1 MLILKWMYK
10 NKVKINRSKE
20 GLGSPWVCVVYYE
33 YVNVEFTINLHVFTT
48 GSLDRTNR
56 LGSNDP
62 SNIQDGVF
70 SRNYRTSYCFSKQSN
85 QSIILFFS
93 NRF

>member
-1 MLILKWMYK
+1 M
-10 NKVKINRSKE
+10 
-20 GLGSPWVCVVYYE
+20 VCYE
-33 YVNVEFTINLHVFTT
+33 YVNIEFTIHLHVLTT
-48 GSLDRTNR
+48 GSLGRTNR

-70 SRNYRTSYCFSKQSN
+70 SRNYRTKSFCFSKQSN

-93 NRF
+93 NWF

>member
-1 MLILKWMYK
+1 MYK

-20 GLGSPWVCVVYYE
+20 GLGSPWVCVVCYE
-33 YVNVEFTINLHVFTT
+33 YVNIEFTIHLHVLTT
-48 GSLDRTNR
+48 GSSDRTNR

-70 SRNYRTSYCFSKQSN
+70 SRNYRTKSFCFSKQSN
-85 QSIILFFS
+85 QSIILFF
-93 NRF
+93 F